1 LGLKDQSLYGIFLLL
16 VLGIFAYEWTA
27 DTMRDFA
34 KLMYLG
40 RSEMTDHSQHF
51 LTVVMPFII
60 AFIGVYNQWKWGYYL
75 TMVISTIGLI
85 FMLMITYGGIVTEG
99 ILNLPSVLGTTAT
112 GLLLPVLMLYSAYKE
127 LNHVRF
133 RDLFDEEIDDG
144 A

>member
-1 LGLKDQSLYGIFLLL
+1 
-16 VLGIFAYEWTA
+16 
-27 DTMRDFA
+27 MRDSA